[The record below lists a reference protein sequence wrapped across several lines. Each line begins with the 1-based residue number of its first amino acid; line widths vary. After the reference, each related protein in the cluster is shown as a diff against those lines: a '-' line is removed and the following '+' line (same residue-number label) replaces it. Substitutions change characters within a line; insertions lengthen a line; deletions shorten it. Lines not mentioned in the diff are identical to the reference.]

1 MLKDIYH
8 VIERI
13 HESDVKIVL
22 TVSGAGSKA
31 LSWLLEVP
39 GASNTLLEAHVPY
52 SEKSMSSFLGTIP
65 DNFVSNSTSLMM
77 AHAAYKRAISTKPHN
92 SKVIGISCTAAIA
105 TSRKRKG
112 ENQAFISFWSDLKR
126 NTVHVKFNKEELTR
140 VEEEELISQSIIEFL
155 YEEIFG
161 EGKETIRSKNTSL
174 TKIEFENYLSALTS
188 KQIESIEYF
197 GETPNSSDSSFSGV
211 ILSGSFN
218 PIHKGHINLLNLASQ
233 ITNKPAA
240 FELSAFNVDKPPL
253 SIEEINSRLKQ
264 FETTQRILVSNSPLF
279 SQKSKIF
286 PGSTFV
292 IGWDT
297 AERLINPKYY
307 NQNEDI
313 MYNTFQEIEEMSC
326 DFLVAGRLSDGS
338 FRELSALDIPSRFK
352 QIFKSIPES
361 KFRIDISSTQLRLTG
376 LSEK

>member
-126 NTVHVKFNKEELTR
+126 NTAVSYTHLT
-140 VEEEELISQSIIEFL
+140 LP
-155 YEEIFG
+155 
-161 EGKETIRSKNTSL
+161 TIYS
-174 TKIEFENYLSALTS
+174 
-188 KQIESIEYF
+188 
-197 GETPNSSDSSFSGV
+197 V
-211 ILSGSFN
+211 
-218 PIHKGHINLLNLASQ
+218 
-233 ITNKPAA
+233 
-240 FELSAFNVDKPPL
+240 
-253 SIEEINSRLKQ
+253 
-264 FETTQRILVSNSPLF
+264 
-279 SQKSKIF
+279 
-286 PGSTFV
+286 
-292 IGWDT
+292 
-297 AERLINPKYY
+297 
-307 NQNEDI
+307 
-313 MYNTFQEIEEMSC
+313 
-326 DFLVAGRLSDGS
+326 
-338 FRELSALDIPSRFK
+338 
-352 QIFKSIPES
+352 
-361 KFRIDISSTQLRLTG
+361 
-376 LSEK
+376 